1 MHQNIFF
8 HECLGAWH
16 QESPSIHIE
25 PNHWQEWW
33 QSAVAPEL
41 IESNVHSL
49 ARTNPYN
56 YLCYSDSLERTNTG
70 RLVSHLLRQYAHT
83 EHGGWWCSGL
93 DPLNNWQKMSWGCF
107 KPDRPR
113 FNFESGKVIKYEH
126 PPKTPT
132 RAFFLNLPDRL
143 WLEIAIRYG
152 VPAACTNPQLDS
164 IVNEPTKTEFKNSYE
179 FWQWVLE
186 HPEIPIILV
195 EGAKKAGSLLS
206 LGYAAIALPGIY
218 NGRRVIR
225 DGFGKV
231 WAESLIP
238 DLDLFATAGRRFY
251 FCFDHDTKPKT
262 VKNVNLAILKTGRLL
277 EQKGC
282 EVQVI
287 TLPGPEKGVDD
298 FIVAQGTEAF
308 NQVYANARSFHGWQ
322 WYIRKQAELT
332 YTPQL
337 RLNTRELNPEQL
349 LATQCQS
356 GEQLNIL
363 RSLLPNQ
370 QQSELGG
377 IIVIASGKGTGKTK
391 LISQMLQNTSKA
403 LAVGHRIA
411 LMRNLC
417 SRMKLDYKGDIDKV
431 NGNFITDSAYTLR
444 LGLCIDSLL
453 SINPEKFTGCTLVID
468 EFMQVFNHLLTSST
482 CNKDGKRAA
491 LLARLQWLMRVASW
505 VIVADADASDIGIDY
520 IRSLRGATSPVY
532 LIRNDYTPQ
541 GYPVRFIEAAKD
553 DAIIAELLADI
564 RAGRKV
570 FVATDAKSNSI
581 VLEKLINLPV
591 DALEPGKKANIVL
604 INSDTS
610 GGEYEIDFIRNINE
624 RVSSADVVIATP
636 SMATGVSIEV
646 EHFDKVYGLFYGT
659 VTDADASQALSR
671 VRANIPRVVWCA
683 RTGKNFSKVGKSV
696 YPNQLKT
703 TLKTRWEAEI
713 SVIRTS
719 LNPDMIPNVEAF
731 NWDNNP
737 HLDLWAKLTAKTN
750 ASMWNLRANLLERL
764 RYEGNTVEVVR
775 LYNHAE
781 IKNALAQA
789 KDAVKTEY
797 YQGVSKAKLLT
808 PKEMVD
814 KEQQEFIKLEDK
826 LAIEKTYLA
835 DFYCVEDVTPSL
847 VAFDN
852 GGKRRGQI
860 VELEALL
867 YGASESIQRDI
878 NALERQFKWG
888 QGVLPFDHPCYELR
902 RFAREVLGLG
912 QFLVPG
918 KEWSNADL
926 EPLGARA
933 RASRHQ
939 IKLFFGFTIPDNPEQ
954 ANNIWIFRQ
963 MMNPL
968 GVKTLSRRSSREQ
981 VRTVWIE
988 PQKWSEIL
996 LILER
1001 RFAKR
1006 AEQADNSDSI
1016 ESGLATP
1023 VVAENY
1029 VVTPPDINKLEGV
1042 TTKPEFQTQ
1051 EKLTLTNQDLQTGV
1065 DILGVITQT
1074 EAVEELDI
1082 FDDWTQQQKRQL
1094 WQIVPQWLKAKI
1106 HSLIDGLRGCAM
1118 VAHHRVS

>member
-1 MHQNIFF
+1 MHPNIFSY
-8 HECLGAWH
+8 ERLDTKQQGLR
-16 QESPSIHIE
+16 PTHIE
-25 PNHWQEWW
+25 PNHWEEWL

-41 IESNVHSL
+41 IESNVESL
-49 ARTNPYN
+49 DRTNPYN

-70 RLVSHLLRQYAHT
+70 RLVSHLLKQYAHT
-83 EHGGWWCSGL
+83 EQGGWWCSGT
-93 DPLNNWQKMSWGCF
+93 DPLNNWQPMLWGCF

-113 FNFESGKVIKYEH
+113 LNFETSKVIKYEH
-126 PPKTPT
+126 PAKTPT
-132 RAFFLNLPDRL
+132 RAFFLDLTDRL
-143 WLEIAIRYG
+143 WIEIAIRYG
-152 VPAACTNPQLDS
+152 VTPACTDGQLHRF
-164 IVNEPTKTEFKNSYE
+164 VNDGTKTRFRDSFE

-206 LGYAAIALPGIY
+206 LGYAAIALPGVF
-218 NGRRVIR
+218 NGRRVMR
-225 DGFGKV
+225 DELGKV

-238 DLDLFATAGRRFY
+238 DLELFAAGGRRFY

-287 TLPGPEKGVDD
+287 PLPGPEKGIDD
-298 FIVAQGTEAF
+298 FIVAQGSAAF
-308 NQVYANARSFHGWQ
+308 TQVYANARSFHGWQ

-337 RLNTRELNPEQL
+337 RLNTRELNLEQL

-370 QQSELGG
+370 QQSKLGG
-377 IIVIASGKGTGKTK
+377 IIVIASSKGTGKTK
-391 LISQMLQNTSKA
+391 LISQMLQGSEKA
-403 LAVGHRIA
+403 IAVGHRIA

-431 NGNFITDSAYTLR
+431 NGDFITDSAYTLR
-444 LGLCIDSLL
+444 LGLCVDSLL

-468 EFMQVFNHLLTSST
+468 EFMQVFHHLLTSST

-520 IRSLRGATSPVY
+520 IRSLRGEETPLY
-532 LIRNDYTPQ
+532 LIRNDHQPL

-564 RAGRKV
+564 QSGRKV
-570 FVATDAKSNSI
+570 FVATDALRNSI
-581 VLEKLINLPV
+581 VLEKMINTPV

-624 RVSSADVVIATP
+624 RVRSADIVIATP

-646 EHFDKVYGLFYGT
+646 EHFDKIYGLFYGT

-671 VRANIPRVVWCA
+671 VRHNIPRVVWCA
-683 RTGKNFSKVGKSV
+683 KTGKNFSKVGKSV

-703 TLKTRWEAEI
+703 ALKTRWEAEI

-719 LNPDMIPNVEAF
+719 LNPDLIPNVEAF

-737 HLDLWAKLTAKTN
+737 HLDLWAKLNASTN

-764 RYEGNTVEVVR
+764 RYEGNAVEVVR
-775 LYNHAE
+775 LD
-781 IKNALAQA
+781 KNSEA
-789 KDAVKTEY
+789 KEAIADAKNLVKTEY
-797 YQGVSKAKLLT
+797 YQGVAGAKLLNNS
-808 PKEMVD
+808 EMAAL
-814 KEQQEFIKLEDK
+814 ECQEFIKLEDK

-835 DFYCVEDVTPSL
+835 DFYCVENVTPDL

-867 YGASESIQRDI
+867 HGASESIKRDI
-878 NALERQFKWG
+878 DALERQFKWG
-888 QGVLPFDHPCYELR
+888 QGVLPFDLPCYELR
-902 RFAREVLGLG
+902 RFAREVLGLE
-912 QFLVPG
+912 QFLIPG

-968 GVKTLSRRSSREQ
+968 GVKTSSRRSSREQ
-981 VRTVWIE
+981 VRCVWIE
-988 PQKWSEIL
+988 PQEWSEIL
-996 LILER
+996 VILER
-1001 RFAKR
+1001 RFAKL
-1006 AEQADNSDSI
+1006 AEREDDTSSVSLVNVSPFS
-1016 ESGLATP
+1016 S
-1023 VVAENY
+1023 ENY
-1029 VVTPPDINKLEGV
+1029 VVTPPYINKSAGV
-1042 TTKPEFQTQ
+1042 TTKPERQTQ
-1051 EKLTLTNQDLQTGV
+1051 EEGTLTNQDLQTGV
-1065 DILGVITQT
+1065 AILGAIAST

-1082 FDDWTQQQKRQL
+1082 FDDWTPYQKRQL
-1094 WQIVPQWLKAKI
+1094 WQVVPQWVKQKLR
-1106 HSLIDGLRGCAM
+1106 SLINGLRGCD
-1118 VAHHRVS
+1118 RTSQSQLN